1 MEPYRLLQLL
11 RTGLLL
17 EDVRSPYHRA
27 LLSGDRLD
35 RLYQA
40 LSVRI
45 DPPSNTTYVTLTG
58 SLRPA
63 YPEERHCGPRSLV
76 RDKFLLKLRMA
87 AGEGTLPAVAWGEV
101 NYVAKKDGWDVDSVQ
116 VSLEVSTVPWEG
128 RAFES
133 LAEKIFET
141 PAPAVL
147 SYACPLCGGA
157 LQFSWEICPPGAK
170 GCFRVSCQSCGERI
184 SILRAAEKPPA
195 WTSALGQGGVTCP
208 KIP

>member
-17 EDVRSPYHRA
+17 EDVRSAYHRG
-27 LLSGDRLD
+27 LLAGDRLD
-35 RLYQA
+35 RLHQA

-45 DPPSNTTYVTLTG
+45 DPPSNT
-58 SLRPA
+58 A

-76 RDKFLLKLRMA
+76 RDKFVLKLRMT

-101 NYVAKKDGWDVDSVQ
+101 SYVAKKDGWDVDSVQ
-116 VSLEVSTVPWEG
+116 VSLEASTVPWEG

-133 LAEKIFET
+133 LAEKLWGT

-147 SYACPLCGGA
+147 TFGCPLCGGA
-157 LQFSWEICPPGAK
+157 LTFSWEIYPPGAK
-170 GCFRVSCQSCGERI
+170 GCFRVQCVGCGERI
-184 SILRAAEKPPA
+184 SALRGAERSPA
-195 WTSALGQGGVTCP
+195 WKAALGDGGTTKP
-208 KIP
+208 

>member
-11 RTGLLL
+11 RTGLAL
-17 EDVRSPYHRA
+17 EDVRSPYHRS

-35 RLYQA
+35 RLHQA

-45 DPPSNTTYVTLTG
+45 DPPSNTTYATLSG

-76 RDKFLLKLRMA
+76 RDKFVLKLRMT

-101 NYVAKKDGWDVDSVQ
+101 SYVPKKDGWDVDSVQ
-116 VSLEVSTVPWEG
+116 VSLEASTVPWEG

-133 LAEKIFET
+133 LAEKVWET

-147 SYACPLCGGA
+147 TLSCPLCGGA
-157 LQFSWEICPPGAK
+157 LQFSWEIYPPGSK
-170 GCFRVSCQSCGERI
+170 GCFRVSCLACGEKI
-184 SILRAAEKPPA
+184 SALRGAERSPA
-195 WTSALGQGGVTCP
+195 WKAALGDGGTTKP
-208 KIP
+208 